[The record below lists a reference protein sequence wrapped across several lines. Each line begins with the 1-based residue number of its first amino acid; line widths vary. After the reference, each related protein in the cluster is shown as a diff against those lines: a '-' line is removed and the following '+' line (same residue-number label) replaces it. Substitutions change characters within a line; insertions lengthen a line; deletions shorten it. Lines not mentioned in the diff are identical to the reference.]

1 MKAKQKVIRKN
12 QNEILRG
19 AEMILRGAK
28 NKTNKK
34 PENAI
39 AG

>member
-1 MKAKQKVIRKN
+1 MKSEQKVIRKN

-28 NKTNKK
+28 NKQKT
-34 PENAI
+34 
-39 AG
+39 